1 MKKFVVKIIL
11 FSWPIAFL
19 YLFTLGFY
27 ATDKGDLIR
36 IGYLID
42 KGDYR
47 NVFRKE
53 LDRKIFY
60 TKVSSINLKSPKKY
74 TVLTIGD
81 SFSEQFGFGYKNY
94 LAQKENLSILHLDRF
109 LSDNPIQTLYG
120 LLNSNVLDKIKVN
133 YIILQSVEREFVIR
147 GKNIDVSK
155 IISINSLE
163 KRIKKNNCSNSINKL
178 KNEKNKYKFPSNRII
193 KFPLQNIFYLFDDN
207 AYHSDCY
214 KVKTKENLFS
224 GKSNNLLFLSTD
236 LSNVKVNND
245 LKATTLL
252 NDELND
258 LSKKLTL
265 RGIKLIVLP
274 SPDKFDLYYDYI
286 IDNKKY
292 PRPLFFENFEKLP
305 KTYLYINS
313 KKMLKKQMKNQKDI
327 YFYDDTH
334 WSPWASKMIA
344 NELERVIRKKQ

>member
-1 MKKFVVKIIL
+1 MKKFIKKTIL
-11 FSWPIAFL
+11 FGLPIIVLYFL
-19 YLFTLGFY
+19 TLFFY
-27 ATDKGDLIR
+27 TTDKGDLIR

-47 NVFRKE
+47 SIFKKE
-53 LDRKIFY
+53 LEQQNFY

-74 TVLTIGD
+74 TILTIGD

-133 YIILQSVEREFVIR
+133 YIILQSVEREFVTR
-147 GKNIDVSK
+147 GKTVDPTKK
-155 IISINSLE
+155 IGLE
-163 KRIKKNNCSNSINKL
+163 WIENRIKEHHDSL
-178 KNEKNKYKFPSNRII
+178 KGTKAKDEFLGNRMI
-193 KFPLQNIFYLFDDN
+193 KFPLQNIRYLLDDN
-207 AYHSDCY
+207 AYDSDTY
-214 KVKTKENLFS
+214 QVKTKENLFS
-224 GKSNNLLFLSTD
+224 VNTNNLLFLSTD

-245 LKATTLL
+245 LKATALL
-252 NDELND
+252 NDVLND
-258 LSKKLTL
+258 LSKKLSM

-274 SPDKFDLYYDYI
+274 SPDKFEFYYDYI

-313 KKMLKKQMKNQKDI
+313 KKMLKEQMKYQKDI

-334 WSPWASKMIA
+334 WSPWASKIIA
-344 NELERVIRKKQ
+344 NELERVIHKKQ

>member
-1 MKKFVVKIIL
+1 MKKFIVKIVL
-11 FSWPIAFL
+11 FSLPIAFL
-19 YLFTLGFY
+19 YLFTLVFY

-36 IGYLID
+36 VGYIID

-47 NVFRKE
+47 SIFKE
-53 LDRKIFY
+53 ELERKILF
-60 TKVSSINLKSPKKY
+60 TKVSSINLKAPKKY

-94 LAQKENLSILHLDRF
+94 LAQKSTISVLHLDSF
-109 LSDNPIQTLYG
+109 LSGNPIQTLYG
-120 LLNSNVLDKIKVN
+120 LLNGNVLDKIKVN

-147 GKNIDVSK
+147 GKNVDVGK
-155 IISINSLE
+155 IISINSLD
-163 KRIKKNNCSNSINKL
+163 KGIKKNNYSNSINKF
-178 KNEKNKYKFPSNRII
+178 KNAKSKYKFPFNRMI
-193 KFPLQNIFYLFDDN
+193 KFPLQNILYLFDDN

-224 GKSNNLLFLSTD
+224 VKTNNLLFLSTD

-245 LKATTLL
+245 IKATALL

-258 LSKKLTL
+258 LSKKLSM

-274 SPDKFDLYYDYI
+274 SPDKFDLYYDHI

-292 PRPLFFENFEKLP
+292 SRPLFFENFEKLP

-313 KKMLKKQMKNQKDI
+313 KKILKEQMKYQKDI

-334 WSPWASKMIA
+334 WSPLASKIIA
-344 NELERVIRKKQ
+344 NELEKVIRKK

>member
-1 MKKFVVKIIL
+1 MKKFIIKALL
-11 FSWPIAFL
+11 FSWPIVFL
-19 YLFTLGFY
+19 FLFTLVFY

-36 IGYLID
+36 VGYIID

-47 NVFRKE
+47 SVFKKE
-53 LDRKIFY
+53 LEQRNFY

-81 SFSEQFGFGYKNY
+81 SFSEQKGFGYKNY
-94 LAQKENLSILHLDRF
+94 LAQKSTISVLHLDRF
-109 LSDNPIQTLYG
+109 LSGNPIETLYG
-120 LLNSNVLDKIKVN
+120 FLNSNVLDKIKVN
-133 YIILQSVEREFVIR
+133 YIILQSVEREFVTR
-147 GKNIDVSK
+147 GKTVDPTKK
-155 IISINSLE
+155 IGLE
-163 KRIKKNNCSNSINKL
+163 WIENRIKEHRDSL
-178 KNEKNKYKFPSNRII
+178 KGTKAKDEFLGNRMI
-193 KFPLQNIFYLFDDN
+193 KFPLQNIRYLLDDN
-207 AYHSDCY
+207 AYDSDTY
-214 KVKTKENLFS
+214 RVKTKENLFS
-224 GKSNNLLFLSTD
+224 VNTNNLLFLSTD

-245 LKATTLL
+245 LKATALL
-252 NDELND
+252 NDVLND
-258 LSKKLTL
+258 LSKKLSM
-265 RGIKLIVLP
+265 RGIKLILLP
-274 SPDKFDLYYDYI
+274 SPDKFEFYYDYI

-334 WSPWASKMIA
+334 WSPWASKIIA